1 MDVPRQPRK
10 KHRALIWGGAAIVLT
25 LMTVGMANLRP
36 AAPTLE
42 KSTLWIDTVRR
53 GEMKRDV
60 RATGTLVPEDQRMVS
75 ALTAG
80 RVDRVLVRPGARVEA
95 GTLLI
100 EMSNPDVQLEA
111 LDAERQLKLAE
122 ADLASERS
130 NLEGQRLAEQSTVS
144 QAKLAVRDA
153 ERDVKVAERLGEE
166 GLNSSMDIDR
176 ARDRAEDARTR
187 YESEQKRLELLGES
201 LQAQLALR
209 ESEVE
214 RLRAI
219 ARFQRDRVASMEVR
233 AGAAGVLQELSLQPG
248 QWVNPGQLLARVAGQ
263 ERLKAVVNV
272 QEIQARDVSLGQ
284 QAAIDTRNGVV
295 NGHVSRVDP
304 SVENGTV
311 AVDIAIDGALPRG
324 ARPDLSV
331 EATIEIERL
340 PNVLYV
346 GRPADGSPEAV
357 VPLFRL
363 EPDGGS
369 AVKVPVKIGRGSA
382 STVEIVEGL
391 KEGDQVILSEM
402 SRWAATDRVRIR

>member
-10 KHRALIWGGAAIVLT
+10 KHRALIWGGAAVLLT
-25 LMTVGMANLRP
+25 LMTVGMARLRP

-42 KSTLWIDTVRR
+42 RSSLWIDTVRR
-53 GEMKRDV
+53 GEMKREV

-130 NLEGQRLAEQSTVS
+130 NLEGQRLAAQSSVS
-144 QAKLAVRDA
+144 ETRLAVRDA
-153 ERDVKVAERLGEE
+153 DRDVKVAERLGSE
-166 GLNSSMDIDR
+166 GLNSTMDIDR
-176 ARDRAEDARTR
+176 ARDKAEDARTR
-187 YESEQKRLELLGES
+187 YDSEQKRLELLGES
-201 LQAQLALR
+201 LKAQLALR
-209 ESEVE
+209 ESEVD

-233 AGAAGVLQELSLQPG
+233 AGGAGVLQELSLQPG
-248 QWVNPGQLLARVAGQ
+248 QWVNPGQLMARVAGQ
-263 ERLKAVVNV
+263 DRLKAVVNV
-272 QEIQARDVSLGQ
+272 QEIQARDVALGQ

-311 AVDIAIDGALPRG
+311 AVDIAIDGPLPRG

-331 EATIEIERL
+331 DATIEIERL
-340 PNVLYV
+340 PNALYV
-346 GRPADGSPEAV
+346 GRPADGSPETV
-357 VPLFRL
+357 VGLFRL
-363 EPDGGS
+363 EPGGGT

-402 SRWAATDRVRIR
+402 TRWATTDRVRIR